1 MFAVPCS
8 SCSSSL
14 FLLVSR
20 SSPCGWALDSCWF
33 VSPVDCWKDHAALQS
48 AWPTGPKNR
57 ARRPNKSQGIGIS
70 PTNLQQLTRDEEIQN
85 DNTLSRQHIG
95 VTDSAIAPSA
105 RMTTRGLR
113 NASLF
118 FLHLFVTSALTRAT
132 VHSLTSWTPDTAHWH
147 LLAAARKLTAS

>member
-1 MFAVPCS
+1 MFAALS
-8 SCSSSL
+8 SSSSL

-33 VSPVDCWKDHAALQS
+33 VSPVGCWKDHAALQS

-70 PTNLQQLTRDEEIQN
+70 PTNLQQLTRDEEIQTI
-85 DNTLSRQHIG
+85 TLSASTIIG

-118 FLHLFVTSALTRAT
+118 FLHLLITSAQTRAT
-132 VHSLTSWTPDTAHWH
+132 MHSLTSWTP
-147 LLAAARKLTAS
+147 AS